1 MALKNVHHS
10 WKKLE
15 TVTRGDAHFC
25 MTYLGSGLNHM
36 LFEFGHLNAS
46 KYFKCPNNP
55 KLKCS
60 MLDIFYIVGMFRL
73 VSFER
78 V

>member
-1 MALKNVHHS
+1 
-10 WKKLE
+10 
-15 TVTRGDAHFC
+15 

-46 KYFKCPNNP
+46 KYFKCPSNP

-60 MLDIFYIVGMFRL
+60 MLDIFYTVGMFSL
-73 VSFER
+73 VIFER
-78 V
+78 VSVFLEKRERLQKNRKEK